1 MSTIIS
7 KILPTRRSVKFLTAL
22 LLGLGVLTLGAAM
35 ETANAQG
42 RGNDGRGH
50 DGQGHAGR
58 GNDGRGHYQ
67 GNRGYHSGWNGGY
80 YRAPPIIYGSPYGSS
95 YYGAPRYYPPPV
107 IYGPPLGFSFQ
118 IR

>member
-1 MSTIIS
+1 MNSIVS
-7 KILPTRRSVKFLTAL
+7 KILPTRRSARILTGL
-22 LLGLGVLTLGAAM
+22 LLGLGVLTLGVAA
-35 ETANAQG
+35 EPANAQG

-50 DGQGHAGR
+50 DAR

-67 GNRGYHSGWNGGY
+67 GNRGYHRGWNGGY